1 MIQAT
6 PEWKT
11 AVITLVTLLGLT
23 ACSQAGQDTPQQT
36 PIEVAETFAA
46 RLSSG
51 DADSAYKLL
60 DKNLAA
66 SLPPDKLRAAWGDVV
81 IQSGGFEAFG
91 TSRYSKQAGYDVVVI
106 PSKFAKRMMNLTL
119 TLNADRTI
127 AGFKIEPAAT
137 NDGGYEPPEYDHPDR
152 YEVASVEFGD
162 EMWLVRGVLTL
173 PRVEGRVPAVILV
186 HGSGPHDEDMTLGPN
201 KPLRDIAAGLSS
213 QGIAVLRYPKRT
225 YTYRLRL
232 AAEGTVSVR
241 EEVIDDAL
249 EAIQYLHTRKEIDPQ
264 RIYLLGHS
272 LGAAL
277 APQIAA
283 ESGTLA
289 GIILLAA
296 TPRDLTDVLLDQLKY
311 IAELPSPRQEQNRR
325 NYEETR
331 KTLEVVRARKLDEG
345 TMVLNVPISY
355 WKELSAAVQEAFRH
369 AKRLKCRMLFMN
381 GGRDYQVTARDFD
394 LYKDALKENPNA
406 SFKWYPEL
414 NHLFFPG
421 KGKPTPQEYGE
432 PGHVDEKVLNEI
444 AQWIRR

>member
-1 MIQAT
+1 MLQNT
-6 PEWKT
+6 PRWRI
-11 AVITLVTLLGLT
+11 AVISFVTLIGVA
-23 ACSQAGQDTPQQT
+23 ACSQAGQDAKQQT
-36 PIEVAETFAA
+36 PIEVAELFAA
-46 RLSSG
+46 RLSNAN
-51 DADSAYKLL
+51 ADGAFALFDKKL
-60 DKNLAA
+60 KE
-66 SLPPDKLRAAWGDVV
+66 SLPPEKLRAAWGDVV

-91 TSRYSKQAGYDVVVI
+91 TSCYSKQAGYDVVVI
-106 PSKFAKRMMNLTL
+106 PSKFGKRMMDLTL
-119 TLNADRTI
+119 TLNADRSI
-127 AGFKIEPAAT
+127 AGFKIEPSAI
-137 NDGGYEPPEYDHPDR
+137 NDGAYVPPDYDHPER

-173 PRVEGRVPAVILV
+173 PRVEGRVPVVILV

-232 AAEGTVSVR
+232 AAEGIVSVR

-249 EAIQYLHTRKEIDPQ
+249 EAIQYLHSRKEIDPK

-289 GIILLAA
+289 GIVLLAA

-325 NYEETR
+325 NYEETS
-331 KTLEVVRARKLDEG
+331 KTLQDVRAGKLDEG

-369 AKRLKCRMLFMN
+369 AKRLKCRMLFLN
-381 GGRDYQVTARDFD
+381 GGRDYQVTSRDFD
-394 LYKDALKENPNA
+394 LYKDALKDNPNA
-406 SFKWYPEL
+406 SFKWFPEV

-421 KGKPTPQEYGE
+421 KGKSTPQEYGE
-432 PGHVDEKVLNEI
+432 AGHVDERVLNEI
-444 AQWIRR
+444 VQWIGR